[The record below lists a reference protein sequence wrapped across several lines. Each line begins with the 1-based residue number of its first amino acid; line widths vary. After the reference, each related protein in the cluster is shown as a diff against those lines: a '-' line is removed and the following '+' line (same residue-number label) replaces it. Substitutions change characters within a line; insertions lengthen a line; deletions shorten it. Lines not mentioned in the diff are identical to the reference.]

1 MNDIKTI
8 VAHNI
13 AELRKACNMT
23 QLELA
28 EKLNYSDKAVSKWE
42 HGDSIPDVTV
52 LLEIADLF
60 GITLDYL
67 VRDEHTSDEIK
78 KRFVKPRKYS
88 RRAITLLSILCVW
101 FVAVFAFILISIIW
115 PDAKNAWLA
124 FIYAV
129 PVSAVVWLV
138 MNSIWFNKKMNYL
151 IISLLMWS
159 TILSFHLTLLL
170 NIEMNNGLVYIIG
183 IPSQIIILVWSF
195 LRKRPKKH

>member
-13 AELRKACNMT
+13 AELRKAANMT

-60 GITLDYL
+60 GVTLDFL
-67 VRDEHTSDEIK
+67 VRTAHTPDEIK
-78 KRFVKPRKYS
+78 KRFLKPRKYS
-88 RRAITLLSILCVW
+88 RRVIMLLSILCVW
-101 FVAVFAFILISIIW
+101 FVAVLTFIVLSLAL
-115 PDAKNAWLA
+115 PNVQHAWLV
-124 FIYAV
+124 FIYAI
-129 PVSAVVWLV
+129 PVSAIVWLV
-138 MNSIWFNKKMNYL
+138 LNSVWFNRKVNYF
-151 IISLLMWS
+151 IISLLMW
-159 TILSFHLTLLL
+159 TAILSIHLSLLL
-170 NIEMNNGLVYIIG
+170 AGHNTSIIYIIG

-195 LRKRPKKH
+195 LKKRPKKY

>member
-13 AELRKACNMT
+13 AELRKASNMT

-60 GITLDYL
+60 GVTLDFL
-67 VRDEHTSDEIK
+67 VRSAHTPDEIK

-88 RRAITLLSILCVW
+88 RKAITLLSLLLVW
-101 FVAVFAFILISIIW
+101 FLTVFSFILVSLIW
-115 PDAKNAWLA
+115 PDAKNVWLA
-124 FIYAV
+124 FIYAI
-129 PVSAVVWLV
+129 PVTAIVWLIL
-138 MNSIWFNKKMNYL
+138 NSVWFNQKINYI

-159 TILSFHLTLLL
+159 AIVSLHLTLLL
-170 NIEMNNGLVYIIG
+170 TIGLNTGIIYIIG

-195 LRKRPKKH
+195 LKKHPKK

>member
-13 AELRKACNMT
+13 AELRKAANMT

-60 GITLDYL
+60 GVTLDFL
-67 VRDEHTSDEIK
+67 VRTAHTPDEIK

-88 RRAITLLSILCVW
+88 RRAIMLLSILCVW
-101 FVAVFAFILISIIW
+101 FLAVLSFILVSLIW
-115 PDAKNAWLA
+115 SSAQHVWLA
-124 FIYAV
+124 FIYAI

-138 MNSIWFNKKMNYL
+138 LNSVWFNRKVNYL
-151 IISLLMWS
+151 IISLLMW
-159 TILSFHLTLLL
+159 TAILSIHLSFLLAGH
-170 NIEMNNGLVYIIG
+170 NTGLIYIIG
-183 IPSQIIILVWSF
+183 VPSQLIILVWSF
-195 LRKRPKKH
+195 LKKRSKK

>member
-13 AELRKACNMT
+13 AELRKASNMT

-42 HGDSIPDVTV
+42 HGDSIPDVAV

-60 GITLDYL
+60 GVTLDFL
-67 VRDEHTSDEIK
+67 VRSAHTPDEIK

-88 RRAITLLSILCVW
+88 RKAITLLSLLLVW
-101 FVAVFAFILISIIW
+101 FLTVFSFILVSLIW
-115 PDAKNAWLA
+115 PDAKNVWLA
-124 FIYAV
+124 FIYAI
-129 PVSAVVWLV
+129 PVTAIVWLIL
-138 MNSIWFNKKMNYL
+138 NSVWFNQKINYI
-151 IISLLMWS
+151 IISLLIWS
-159 TILSFHLTLLL
+159 AIVSLHLTLLL
-170 NIEMNNGLVYIIG
+170 TIGLNTGIIYIIG

-195 LRKRPKKH
+195 LKKHPKK

>member
-13 AELRKACNMT
+13 AELRKAANMT

-60 GITLDYL
+60 GVTLDFL
-67 VRDEHTSDEIK
+67 VRTAHTPDEIK

-88 RRAITLLSILCVW
+88 RRAIMLLSILCVW
-101 FVAVFAFILISIIW
+101 FLAVLSFILVSLIW
-115 PDAKNAWLA
+115 QNAQHVWLA
-124 FIYAV
+124 FIYAI

-138 MNSIWFNKKMNYL
+138 LNSVWFNRKVNYL
-151 IISLLMWS
+151 IISLLMW
-159 TILSFHLTLLL
+159 TAILSIHLSFLLAGHNTSL
-170 NIEMNNGLVYIIG
+170 IYIIG
-183 IPSQIIILVWSF
+183 VPSQLIILVWSF
-195 LRKRPKKH
+195 LKKRSKK

>member
-13 AELRKACNMT
+13 AELRKASNMT

-60 GITLDYL
+60 GVTLDFL
-67 VRDEHTSDEIK
+67 VRTAHTPDEVK

-88 RRAITLLSILCVW
+88 RRVIMLLSILCVW
-101 FVAVFAFILISIIW
+101 FLAVLSFILVSLIW
-115 PDAKNAWLA
+115 PNAHHVWLV
-124 FIYAV
+124 FIYAI

-138 MNSIWFNKKMNYL
+138 MNSVWFNSKVNYF
-151 IISLLMWS
+151 IISLLMWTS
-159 TILSFHLTLLL
+159 ILSLHLSFLLAGHNTSL
-170 NIEMNNGLVYIIG
+170 IYIIG
-183 IPSQIIILVWSF
+183 IPSQLIILLWSF
-195 LRKRPKKH
+195 LKKRSKK

>member
-13 AELRKACNMT
+13 AELRKAANMT

-60 GITLDYL
+60 GVTLDFL
-67 VRDEHTSDEIK
+67 VRTAHTPDQIK

-88 RRAITLLSILCVW
+88 RRAIMLLSILCVW
-101 FVAVFAFILISIIW
+101 FLAVLSFILVSLIW
-115 PDAKNAWLA
+115 PNAQHVWLA
-124 FIYAV
+124 FIYAI

-138 MNSIWFNKKMNYL
+138 LNSVWFNRKVNYL
-151 IISLLMWS
+151 IISLLMW
-159 TILSFHLTLLL
+159 TAILSIHLSFLLAGHNTSL
-170 NIEMNNGLVYIIG
+170 IYIIG
-183 IPSQIIILVWSF
+183 VPSQLIILVWSF
-195 LRKRPKKH
+195 LKKRSKK

>member
-13 AELRKACNMT
+13 AELRKASNMT

-28 EKLNYSDKAVSKWE
+28 QRLNYSDKAVSKWE

-60 GITLDYL
+60 GISLDFL
-67 VRDEHTSDEIK
+67 VRTAHTPDEIK

-88 RRAITLLSILCVW
+88 RRVIMLISILCVW
-101 FVAVFAFILISIIW
+101 FLAVFSFILVSLIW
-115 PDAKNAWLA
+115 PNAPHVWLS
-124 FIYAV
+124 FIYAI

-138 MNSIWFNKKMNYL
+138 LNSVWFNQKVNYF
-151 IISLLMWS
+151 IISLLMW
-159 TILSFHLTLLL
+159 TAILSIHLSFLLAGHNTSL
-170 NIEMNNGLVYIIG
+170 IYIIG
-183 IPSQIIILVWSF
+183 IPSQLIILLWSF
-195 LRKRPKKH
+195 LKKRSKK

>member
-13 AELRKACNMT
+13 AELRKASNMT

-42 HGDSIPDVTV
+42 HGDSIPDVAV

-60 GITLDYL
+60 GVTLDFL
-67 VRDEHTSDEIK
+67 VRTAHTPDEIK
-78 KRFVKPRKYS
+78 KRFVKPRRYS
-88 RRAITLLSILCVW
+88 RKAITLLSVLLVW
-101 FVAVFAFILISIIW
+101 FLTVLSFILVSLIW
-115 PDAKNAWLA
+115 PDTKNIWLT
-124 FIYAV
+124 FIYAI
-129 PVSAVVWLV
+129 PVTAVVWLIL
-138 MNSIWFNKKMNYL
+138 NSVWFNQKINYI

-159 TILSFHLTLLL
+159 AIVSLHLTLLL
-170 NIEMNNGLVYIIG
+170 NIGLNTGIIYIIG

-195 LRKRPKKH
+195 LKKHPKK

>member
-13 AELRKACNMT
+13 AELRKASNMT

-60 GITLDYL
+60 GVTLDFL
-67 VRDEHTSDEIK
+67 VREVHTIEEIK

-88 RRAITLLSILCVW
+88 RRVITLLSILCVW
-101 FVAVFAFILISIIW
+101 FL
-115 PDAKNAWLA
+115 
-124 FIYAV
+124 
-129 PVSAVVWLV
+129 AVV
-138 MNSIWFNKKMNYL
+138 
-151 IISLLMWS
+151 
-159 TILSFHLTLLL
+159 SF
-170 NIEMNNGLVYIIG
+170 IFV
-183 IPSQIIILVWSF
+183 
-195 LRKRPKKH
+195 